1 MPCTP
6 SAICK
11 PDKDIPGKENKA
23 RVPGEQTQACPA
35 AGGTWGRGAEA
46 RYPDCG
52 DGCRALI
59 PGCAPP
65 AQAAACGRIT
75 RRLFP
80 FQVKI
85 HPDSSQKGGH
95 RHRLSFHRGLTS
107 EPGGCLCASELR
119 GLPPHPQ
126 PGSGS
131 PRAEHPDATPLLT
144 ELVTQRPPDRD
155 KPPST
160 QASEGHQARA
170 RRAWG
175 HSVHP
180 GSLGKVLQVGVSSS
194 LPLRELKSKGED
206 ATVSRIEELIKSAG
220 LTDPVSEPGR
230 GAEN

>member
-1 MPCTP
+1 MSSC
-6 SAICK
+6 
-11 PDKDIPGKENKA
+11 
-23 RVPGEQTQACPA
+23 R
-35 AGGTWGRGAEA
+35 GTRGARRLLSRLWRWLQSADPWVRPQHE
-46 RYPDCG
+46 RLLSCS
-52 DGCRALI
+52 
-59 PGCAPP
+59 
-65 AQAAACGRIT
+65 QIT

-85 HPDSSQKGGH
+85 HPDSGQKGGH
-95 RHRLSFHRGLTS
+95 RHRLSFHHGLTS
-107 EPGGCLCASELR
+107 KPGGCLCASELR

-126 PGSGS
+126 PGSSS

-160 QASEGHQARA
+160 QVSEGYQARA

>member
-1 MPCTP
+1 M
-6 SAICK
+6 
-11 PDKDIPGKENKA
+11 NRRR
-23 RVPGEQTQACPA
+23 RVQPL
-35 AGGTWGRGAEA
+35 GGRGGQGAEA

-95 RHRLSFHRGLTS
+95 RHQLSFHRGLTS

-155 KPPST
+155 KPPFLFQKQQILHWSIRLV
-160 QASEGHQARA
+160 QNRQFVKIAL
-170 RRAWG
+170 
-175 HSVHP
+175 V
-180 GSLGKVLQVGVSSS
+180 
-194 LPLRELKSKGED
+194 
-206 ATVSRIEELIKSAG
+206 
-220 LTDPVSEPGR
+220 
-230 GAEN
+230 